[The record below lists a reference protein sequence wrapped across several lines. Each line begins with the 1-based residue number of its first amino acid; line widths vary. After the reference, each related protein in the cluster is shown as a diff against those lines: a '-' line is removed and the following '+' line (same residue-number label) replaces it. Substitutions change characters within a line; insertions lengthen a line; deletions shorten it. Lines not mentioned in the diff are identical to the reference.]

1 MQEWIDILSLD
12 SDRLVPI
19 NKLTFEMAAYWN
31 LLTNQIRTVNG
42 DDMLLD
48 VMPELVQLCQ
58 YIKRWVNICILIT
71 KNWYSW
77 NCSSF
82 VEQHIKDNQNE
93 VEYPSKEFILNQL
106 LTIAEGY
113 DIDDEVCIN
122 VLLCLNISVPVLV
135 DDQ

>member
-58 YIKRWVNICILIT
+58 YIKR
-71 KNWYSW
+71 
-77 NCSSF
+77 
-82 VEQHIKDNQNE
+82 
-93 VEYPSKEFILNQL
+93 
-106 LTIAEGY
+106 
-113 DIDDEVCIN
+113 
-122 VLLCLNISVPVLV
+122 
-135 DDQ
+135 